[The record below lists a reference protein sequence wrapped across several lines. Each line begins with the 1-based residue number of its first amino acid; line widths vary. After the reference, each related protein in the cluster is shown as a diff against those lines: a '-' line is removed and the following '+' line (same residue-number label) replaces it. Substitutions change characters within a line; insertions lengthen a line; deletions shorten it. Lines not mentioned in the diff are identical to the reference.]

1 MSLMNT
7 KSTVKAS
14 LWLRASAVTDCP
26 SSLATTR
33 GPWYDH
39 LPGCAPTT
47 RPEVHPR
54 QDVGPSY
61 LLSHPR
67 AEPPL
72 LVLDAHQAS
81 LGSWRQST
89 ERAGMRP
96 IVIHNKGSLH
106 TTDPADHSK
115 HLAPRARIPTE
126 ERARSRR
133 APLKHLLLSLWP
145 RRTIPLRRS
154 PWSSMLPL
162 QSGLMNTLPPSP
174 GTPMPGLQVMSP

>member
-1 MSLMNT
+1 MTNS
-7 KSTVKAS
+7 
-14 LWLRASAVTDCP
+14 P

-33 GPWYDH
+33 SPWADH
-39 LPGCAPTT
+39 LPGSAPTT
-47 RPEVHPR
+47 RPEGHPQ

-61 LLSHPR
+61 LVSCPR
-67 AEPPL
+67 AEAPL

-89 ERAGMRP
+89 EKAGMRP
-96 IVIHNKGSLH
+96 TVIRNTGPIHAM
-106 TTDPADHSK
+106 DPADNSK
-115 HLAPRARIPTE
+115 HLAPRARIPRE

-145 RRTIPLRRS
+145 RRMTSLRRS

-162 QSGLMNTLPPSP
+162 QPGLMNTLPPSP
-174 GTPMPGLQVMSP
+174 GTLMPGLQGMSP